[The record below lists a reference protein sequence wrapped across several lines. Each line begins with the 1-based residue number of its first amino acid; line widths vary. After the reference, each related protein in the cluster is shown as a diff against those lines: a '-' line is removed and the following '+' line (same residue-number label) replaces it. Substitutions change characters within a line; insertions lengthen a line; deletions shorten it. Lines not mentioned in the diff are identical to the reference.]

1 MSTPKKKSGFELQKE
16 LVDLLV
22 NNKAMNRDQAIV
34 HVRKLTPQ
42 QRTALRSQIAHA
54 ELDDL
59 FQHVKNQNSQPLVK
73 TSIPEAKTDSTPV
86 VDDSARVL
94 FSFTIVQSDLNRVRA
109 LAKANGET
117 VAAVLRS
124 AVRNYLREHSP

>member
-1 MSTPKKKSGFELQKE
+1 MSTPKKKTSFDSQKE

-22 NNKAMNRDQAIV
+22 KNKAMNRDQAIV
-34 HVRKLTPQ
+34 HVRNLTPKE
-42 QRTALRSQIAHA
+42 RTTLRSHI
-54 ELDDL
+54 EDL
-59 FQHVKNQNSQPLVK
+59 EVQDMFQRLNQENPHPLVQP
-73 TSIPEAKTDSTPV
+73 SLSEAKTDSIPV

>member
-1 MSTPKKKSGFELQKE
+1 MSTPKKKTSFDSQKE

-22 NNKAMNRDQAIV
+22 KNKAMNRDQAIV
-34 HVRKLTPQ
+34 HVRNLTPKE
-42 QRTALRSQIAHA
+42 RTTLRSHIDDLEVQ
-54 ELDDL
+54 DL
-59 FQHVKNQNSQPLVK
+59 FQRLNQENPHPLVQP
-73 TSIPEAKTDSTPV
+73 SSSEAKTDSIPV